1 MPDRVDPR
9 GAARAEAVLR
19 PSRRDRDRTEISPI
33 LVEIAPAAM
42 GFGRGH
48 RYAALL
54 QTKAYRFVGD
64 DSAWQQKGGLEQ
76 MTAPKEYVVE
86 VQAGANGLAAPKPK
100 PKRAAKGGARVGA
113 LSANG
118 GPRWRG

>member
-1 MPDRVDPR
+1 MRA
-9 GAARAEAVLR
+9 GAQFFYGAQFGAQFSDAAH
-19 PSRRDRDRTEISPI
+19 RR
-33 LVEIAPAAM
+33 
-42 GFGRGH
+42 H

-86 VQAGANGLAAPKPK
+86 VQAGAKE
-100 PKRAAKGGARVGA
+100 
-113 LSANG
+113 
-118 GPRWRG
+118 